1 MPGPGTRLRPVMT
14 RPTPVGRSIVPAPNG
29 ADPSPLCGPRDAMP
43 SCPRAIQAPLSCPR
57 RASDDTSPNRPTVA
71 GRSITHAQPSSR
83 AASGGEPDLIQ
94 LSLTQQR
101 LWFLNQLEDASGTW
115 NVPVAVRL
123 RGPVDRTALVA
134 ALRDTV
140 LRQETLRTLFV
151 DEGGVPWQR
160 VLEPDEVEVPL
171 QVVAAVGDPAENL
184 AAEATRGFD
193 LAEELP
199 VRASLFELGPQDQV
213 LLLVMHHIATDGWSL
228 DPLFRDL
235 STAYSAR
242 VEGREPGWEPLP
254 VQYTD
259 YAEWQREVLGEV
271 SDPQSLISR
280 QLGYWREA
288 LEGIPEQIALPYDK
302 PRPAVSSRHGAL
314 VPFSL
319 DVELHQGLT
328 ALARRTGTSLFMVFH
343 AAFATLLTRLGAGHD
358 IPIAT
363 PTVDRSDEALDDLVG
378 FFVNT
383 LVMRVDTSGDP
394 TFEEL
399 LHRVRDM
406 ALGAISHQDVPFD
419 RVVEELNPQRSLS
432 RQALFQVVLMV
443 AEKGDTLR
451 LPGVECTE
459 YPVDFPVVRFD
470 MWLGLTEAKSPE
482 GDCLG
487 VAGELLYSTD
497 LFERSTMQS
506 LVERFVLLLRTAA
519 ARPELPLSAM
529 NSRRAFTAVRRRPV
543 RSRTTADSAP
553 EGQNAP

>member
-1 MPGPGTRLRPVMT
+1 M
-14 RPTPVGRSIVPAPNG
+14 
-29 ADPSPLCGPRDAMP
+29 
-43 SCPRAIQAPLSCPR
+43 
-57 RASDDTSPNRPTVA
+57 
-71 GRSITHAQPSSR
+71 
-83 AASGGEPDLIQ
+83 
-94 LSLTQQR
+94 
-101 LWFLNQLEDASGTW
+101 
-115 NVPVAVRL
+115 
-123 RGPVDRTALVA
+123 
-134 ALRDTV
+134 
-140 LRQETLRTLFV
+140 
-151 DEGGVPWQR
+151 
-160 VLEPDEVEVPL
+160 
-171 QVVAAVGDPAENL
+171 
-184 AAEATRGFD
+184 
-193 LAEELP
+193 
-199 VRASLFELGPQDQV
+199 
-213 LLLVMHHIATDGWSL
+213 
-228 DPLFRDL
+228 
-235 STAYSAR
+235 
-242 VEGREPGWEPLP
+242 
-254 VQYTD
+254 
-259 YAEWQREVLGEV
+259 
-271 SDPQSLISR
+271 
-280 QLGYWREA
+280 
-288 LEGIPEQIALPYDK
+288 
-302 PRPAVSSRHGAL
+302 
-314 VPFSL
+314 PFSL

-443 AEKGDTLR
+443 SEKGDTLR

-519 ARPELPLSAM
+519 AQPELPLSAM

-553 EGQNAP
+553 ERQTAP

>member
-1 MPGPGTRLRPVMT
+1 M
-14 RPTPVGRSIVPAPNG
+14 
-29 ADPSPLCGPRDAMP
+29 
-43 SCPRAIQAPLSCPR
+43 
-57 RASDDTSPNRPTVA
+57 
-71 GRSITHAQPSSR
+71 
-83 AASGGEPDLIQ
+83 IQ

-160 VLEPDEVEVPL
+160 VLEPDDVEVPL
-171 QVVAAVGDPAENL
+171 RVVAVVGDPAESL

-280 QLGYWREA
+280 QLAYWREA

-319 DVELHQGLT
+319 DRELHQGLT

-406 ALGAISHQDVPFD
+406 ALGAISHQDVPFEPRRAAL
-419 RVVEELNPQRSLS
+419 RVSRRGYFRRQAPNPQ
-432 RQALFQVVLMV
+432 
-443 AEKGDTLR
+443 
-451 LPGVECTE
+451 
-459 YPVDFPVVRFD
+459 
-470 MWLGLTEAKSPE
+470 E
-482 GDCLG
+482 G
-487 VAGELLYSTD
+487 
-497 LFERSTMQS
+497 
-506 LVERFVLLLRTAA
+506 
-519 ARPELPLSAM
+519 
-529 NSRRAFTAVRRRPV
+529 
-543 RSRTTADSAP
+543 TTR
-553 EGQNAP
+553 

>member
-1 MPGPGTRLRPVMT
+1 M
-14 RPTPVGRSIVPAPNG
+14 
-29 ADPSPLCGPRDAMP
+29 
-43 SCPRAIQAPLSCPR
+43 
-57 RASDDTSPNRPTVA
+57 
-71 GRSITHAQPSSR
+71 
-83 AASGGEPDLIQ
+83 IQ

-123 RGPVDRTALVA
+123 RGPVDRTALAA

-171 QVVAAVGDPAENL
+171 RVAAAVGDPAESL
-184 AAEATRGFD
+184 AAESTRGFD

-199 VRASLFELGPQDQV
+199 VRATLFELGPQDQV

-314 VPFSL
+314 VPFLL

-328 ALARRTGTSLFMVFH
+328 ALARRTGTSPFMVFH

-487 VAGELLYSTD
+487 VSGELLYSTD

-519 ARPELPLSAM
+519 AQPELPLSAM

-543 RSRTTADSAP
+543 RSRTTADSAQQHSSSAQRDR
-553 EGQNAP
+553 ERSRE